1 MTIYPWY
8 GISLYIVIYGDTIY
22 NYNCYIMQLYNLNQS
37 DFYVISHDINDIPKS
52 LEVLL
57 YWDVDVINSDTI
69 TLYGYSL
76 PFLERSSDNCLLE
89 PMESC
94 ESHCL
99 LDRSLKNS
107 SPFTDG
113 AKAWPK
119 IFLKNRTG
127 LIKQGSHKNR
137 EFFRGFSIGT
147 QRLSIVTAWTL
158 KEKDAW
164 ESALLVL
171 EKTNSFRN

>member
-1 MTIYPWY
+1 MSIDSIYVNRFIVISYDLFWYDNIGTPWY
-8 GISLYIVIYGDTIY
+8 DDVSLIWYIIIVIYGDTIY

-37 DFYVISHDINDIPKS
+37 DFYVIYHDINDIPKS

-57 YWDVDVINSDTI
+57 RCWCNSDTI

-76 PFLERSSDNCLLE
+76 LFLERSSDNCLLE

-119 IFLKNRTG
+119 IFLKT
-127 LIKQGSHKNR
+127 
-137 EFFRGFSIGT
+137 EP
-147 QRLSIVTAWTL
+147 A
-158 KEKDAW
+158 
-164 ESALLVL
+164 
-171 EKTNSFRN
+171 